1 MLNMISTDFSIYKNI
16 LCQLEIYSLN
26 VSLLPLLFS
35 FLPPNETNDNQI
47 NIWLRLQTKVKWYHL
62 AVLKIM
68 KSRFSISQLLIFDNT
83 KRCLQRI
90 TTTINHPSIAK
101 IVIFLK
107 HAAEIFFL
115 TWIYVNYLLGLW
127 CPKLCSLNTGYWLQ
141 DSALEI
147 VIES

>member
-1 MLNMISTDFSIYKNI
+1 MSTRNLFVECLIIAITFS
-16 LCQLEIYSLN
+16 L
-26 VSLLPLLFS
+26 
-35 FLPPNETNDNQI
+35 LPPNETNDNQI

-90 TTTINHPSIAK
+90 TTTINPSI
-101 IVIFLK
+101 
-107 HAAEIFFL
+107 HCENCDFFKACCWNFFFDMNLCELL
-115 TWIYVNYLLGLW
+115 TSLW